1 MEAALLENIPG
12 TLSSA
17 DLLESLALV
26 GIKESIQG
34 TRVGERM
41 CRIFRGS
48 HQQQR
53 QGLILE
59 RGLSSAEIP
68 EPLAR
73 CCRATKGQ

>member
-1 MEAALLENIPG
+1 MEAALLENTPG

-26 GIKESIQG
+26 GIKENIQG

-59 RGLSSAEIP
+59 RGLFSAEIP